1 MSPPTRPRFVRLRAL
16 GLAASLVALATACS
30 WGSPGGMV
38 VGSGDP
44 VSETRSV
51 AEFTSVSAGG
61 GIQVE
66 LSTGPQHVVI
76 TAQPNIL
83 AITTAEVS
91 GSRLTLGTTSGYVT
105 PQGLVVKVTVPRLDG
120 IELSGGASASG
131 TVGTSKRLAIQMSGG
146 ARTTVSGST
155 GNLDLTAS
163 GGALPNLGELH
174 ATNATVDLSGGV
186 VASVAVSGSLEG
198 SASGG
203 VVLTLTTRPAS
214 TRVET
219 SGGAVVRNP

>member
-51 AEFTSVSAGG
+51 AEFSSVSAGG

-131 TVGTSKRLAIQMSGG
+131 TVGTSEDLTIQMSGG